1 MKLNEEE
8 KKIIE
13 TYEKGRIKT
22 RKPSK
27 DESTNIKAIAKNTYI
42 LRFHRERRNKR

>member
-13 TYEKGRIKT
+13 AYEKGRIKT
-22 RKPSK
+22 RKPSR
-27 DESTNIKAIAKNTYI
+27 DELTKIKVVAKNT
-42 LRFHRERRNKR
+42 FKTRE